1 MSPAIV
7 VGAVAGILCVVVLV
21 VAIMILVLFCIRKK
35 RQKFKVS
42 TSELISPLENPVYQG
57 TYVGLCNNV
66 ALMHVS

>member
-7 VGAVAGILCVVVLV
+7 VGAVAGILCVMVLV

-42 TSELISPLENPVYQG
+42 ASELISPLENQG

-66 ALMHVS
+66 ALIVS